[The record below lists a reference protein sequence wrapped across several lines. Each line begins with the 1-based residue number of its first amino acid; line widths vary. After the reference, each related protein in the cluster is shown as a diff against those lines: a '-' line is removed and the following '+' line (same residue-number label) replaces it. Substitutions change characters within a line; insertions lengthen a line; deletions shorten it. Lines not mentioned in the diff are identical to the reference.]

1 MYDKSVDNMTN
12 DEFKELQQDI
22 LLSKLEKD
30 VELMNMKISVMS
42 DRILEVEQNDL
53 IGEYNV
59 SRIAAWGSFAL
70 AGFGTLFFI
79 MAIMTVVSAVA

>member
-1 MYDKSVDNMTN
+1 MYDDNVK
-12 DEFKELQQDI
+12 DERSFKDIQQDI

-30 VELMNMKISVMS
+30 VELMNMKMSAMS
-42 DRILEVEQNDL
+42 DRISEIEEHDL

-70 AGFGTLFFI
+70 AGFGTLFFV
-79 MAIMTVVSAVA
+79 MAIMTVVSAVM

>member
-1 MYDKSVDNMTN
+1 MYDDVVK
-12 DEFKELQQDI
+12 DERSFRDIQQDI

-30 VELMNMKISVMS
+30 VELINVKISTMS
-42 DRILEVEQNDL
+42 DRISEIEEHDL

-79 MAIMTVVSAVA
+79 MAVMAVVSAVA

>member
-1 MYDKSVDNMTN
+1 MYDDAVK
-12 DEFKELQQDI
+12 DERSFRDIQQDI

-30 VELMNMKISVMS
+30 VELMNVKMSTMSGRISE
-42 DRILEVEQNDL
+42 IEEHDL

-79 MAIMTVVSAVA
+79 MAVMTVVSAVA

>member
-1 MYDKSVDNMTN
+1 MYDDVVK
-12 DEFKELQQDI
+12 DERSFRDIQQDI

-30 VELMNMKISVMS
+30 VELINVKMSTMS
-42 DRILEVEQNDL
+42 DRISEIEEHDL

-70 AGFGTLFFI
+70 AGFGTLFFV
-79 MAIMTVVSAVA
+79 MAVMTVVSAVA

>member
-1 MYDKSVDNMTN
+1 MYDDAVN
-12 DEFKELQQDI
+12 DERSFRDIQQDI

-30 VELMNMKISVMS
+30 VELMNVKMPAMS
-42 DRILEVEQNDL
+42 DRISDIEEHDL

-79 MAIMTVVSAVA
+79 MAVMTVVSAVA

>member
-1 MYDKSVDNMTN
+1 MYDDVVK
-12 DEFKELQQDI
+12 DERSFRDIQQDI

-30 VELMNMKISVMS
+30 VELINVKMSTMS
-42 DRILEVEQNDL
+42 DRISEIEEHDL

-79 MAIMTVVSAVA
+79 MAVMTVVSAVA

>member
-1 MYDKSVDNMTN
+1 MYDDNVK
-12 DEFKELQQDI
+12 DERSFRDIQQDI

-30 VELMNMKISVMS
+30 VELMNVKMSAMS
-42 DRILEVEQNDL
+42 DRISEVEEHDL

-70 AGFGTLFFI
+70 AGFGTMFFI

>member
-1 MYDKSVDNMTN
+1 MYDDVVK
-12 DEFKELQQDI
+12 DERSFRDIQQDI

-30 VELMNMKISVMS
+30 VELINVKMSTMS
-42 DRILEVEQNDL
+42 DRISEIEEHDL

-79 MAIMTVVSAVA
+79 MAVMAVVSAVA